1 MTPGII
7 AFFTIVAVLLAFYAA
22 FAPNRVVQE
31 QVNLGTESQSGMFAK
46 FVRPT
51 LVSLMPATPIWLGR
65 YAQTS
70 PGVDGLLRRSGN
82 PWGVTAEQFVLLR
95 FLSAAGG
102 ATLLSLQT
110 ALGFLPIP
118 AYLGFALGAVMGYIV
133 PGALLGAAWG
143 KRKKDLTRTLPEALD
158 LLRISMNAG
167 YNFSNALTQVVTLLP
182 PGATNTELT
191 TVLHDI
197 RSGRT
202 VDQALATF
210 KERVPL
216 DQVETFASAVSIS
229 NSMGTDMADTLAAQS
244 GEARAQYERT
254 VEQKA
259 QKLQTT
265 LFLPIIGMLLPSM
278 LVMIFAPA
286 LSQLGNG
293 ML

>member
-22 FAPNRVVQE
+22 FAPNRPVQE
-31 QVNLGTESQSGMFAK
+31 SVSAAEAADNGLFGK
-46 FVRPT
+46 YVRPT
-51 LVSLMPATPIWLGR
+51 LISLMPATPMWLGK

-82 PWGVTAEQFVLLR
+82 PWNVTPEQFVLLR
-95 FLSAAGG
+95 FLAAAAG
-102 ATLLSLQT
+102 AALLSLQT

-118 AYLGFALGAVMGYIV
+118 AYLGFALGALMGYIV

-167 YNFSNALTQVVTLLP
+167 YNFTNALTQVVALLP
-182 PGATNTELT
+182 EGATHTELS
-191 TVLHDI
+191 TVLNDI

-202 VDQALATF
+202 VDQALAAF
-210 KERVPL
+210 KQRVPL

-244 GEARAQYERT
+244 SEARAQYERT

-278 LVMIFAPA
+278 LVIIFAPA
-286 LSQLGNG
+286 LAQLGSS